1 MGRLDLNI
9 APKSYSEA
17 LIDLAVQA
25 NISMLGVS
33 ACQGATRSGLSGSY
47 TLNEALERLLNGA
60 SCTWR
65 LAGRDAVQI
74 SPKPSSSKI
83 VSPVVKGTSGTA
95 QVDELLV
102 TATKRVQRVDRL
114 ATAISVIPGSQLRAT
129 GTIDPLETTGQL
141 AGVQTTNLGPG
152 RDKLLL
158 RGLSD
163 GAFTGRSR
171 STVGTYLDD
180 TPINYNAPDP
190 DLRLVDVTRVEVVRG
205 PQGAL
210 YGSGS
215 LSGVYRIVTETPK
228 LDEVSGRLG
237 VSYGV
242 TKGGSPSS
250 AIEGVAN
257 LPILENQAALRL
269 AGYHE
274 VQGGYLDNARLGR
287 SNVDQTTR
295 NGGRLSLSYQPN
307 QVWRF
312 ALTSTV
318 QHLKTDDTQY
328 TTPSQA
334 PVRTSG
340 VAEAHDNDIALING
354 SIRGDFNWGELTST
368 TGYVRHAY
376 SSIYDATP
384 VAGIYTLN
392 NSSLGVYY
400 ELTRTRMLVQDLV
413 FASPGGR
420 RFGWLVGLYGADMHE
435 SSPSHLDAG
444 PNLGRLNV
452 VYKETRY
459 DKIQEFAGYGEATYA
474 LTPNWTLAAG
484 ARLFQTKVQTN
495 SDVASERFSPRSMH
509 RTAKYSGVS
518 PKVSLQYEP
527 SSEALLYGVI
537 SQGFRAGGINS
548 GGARPLAASRETYA
562 PDRLK
567 NYELGL
573 KLKSKDRRMDLR
585 AALFQDI
592 WTNIQTDQ
600 FRPSGIPY
608 TTNVGD
614 AATTGLEIEWSYAW
628 DAGLTLEANGL
639 HARSRTT
646 HANPDYAPKLTQSL
660 PGVPQDALSLIAS
673 YHRPILRNAE
683 LNLIGEISYI
693 GKSRVTFDPVSAPTM
708 GGYSRAKL
716 IAELSTSRWNAQVY
730 ITNPTNE
737 AGDTFAFGNPFS
749 FSQGQQ
755 ATPMRPRTIGVSVS
769 SNF

>member
-1 MGRLDLNI
+1 MGRIHLNI
-9 APKSYSEA
+9 PPKTYSEA

-33 ACQGATRSGLSGSY
+33 TCKGNSRGGLKGSF
-47 TLNEALERLLNGA
+47 TLNEALDRLLDDAN
-60 SCTWR
+60 CTWR
-65 LAGRDAVQI
+65 FAGRDAVQI
-74 SPKPSSSKI
+74 SARPSPQRS
-83 VSPVVKGTSGTA
+83 VEPPA
-95 QVDELLV
+95 QVGAPPTLIEEVLV
-102 TATKRVQRVDRL
+102 TATKRVQRADRL
-114 ATAISVIPGSQLRAT
+114 ATAISVVPGDQLRAT
-129 GTIDPLETTGQL
+129 GTTDPLETTGQL

-190 DLRLVDVTRVEVVRG
+190 DLRLIDVARVEVIRG

-215 LSGVYRIVTETPK
+215 LSGLYRIVTESPK
-228 LDEVSGRLG
+228 LDVLAGRVG
-237 VSYGV
+237 ASTGW
-242 TKGGSPSS
+242 TQGGAPST
-250 AIEGVAN
+250 AIEGVLNAP
-257 LPILENQAALRL
+257 LIEGAAAIRL
-269 AGYHE
+269 AGYRE
-274 VQGGYLDNARLGR
+274 VQGGYLDNTRLGR
-287 SNVDQTTR
+287 SDVDRTTR
-295 NGGRLSLSYQPN
+295 DGGRLSVSYRPN
-307 QVWRF
+307 SVWSF
-312 ALTSTV
+312 GLTSTV

-328 TTPSQA
+328 TTPTQA
-334 PVRTSG
+334 PGRTSG
-340 VAEAHDNDIALING
+340 VAEAHDNDISLVNG
-354 SIRGDFNWGELTST
+354 SVRGNFGWGELTST

-400 ELTRTRMLVQDLV
+400 ELTRTQMLVQDLV
-413 FASPGGR
+413 LASPGQK
-420 RFGWLVGLYGADMHE
+420 RFGWVVGLYAADMRE

-444 PNLGRLNV
+444 PTLGRLNV
-452 VYKETRY
+452 VYREDRS

-474 LTPNWTLAAG
+474 LTPNWTVAAG
-484 ARLFQTKVQTN
+484 ARIFSTAVHTN
-495 SDVASERFSPRSMH
+495 SEVTSERFEPRSLE
-509 RTAKYSGVS
+509 RNARYSGVS
-518 PKVSLQYEP
+518 PKFSLQYEP
-527 SSEALLYGVI
+527 TSDILVYGVI
-537 SQGFRAGGINS
+537 SEGYRAGGINS
-548 GGARPLAASRETYA
+548 GGARPLPSSRETFA

-567 NYELGL
+567 NYEVGL
-573 KLKSKDRRMDLR
+573 KLKSLDRHMELR
-585 AALFQDI
+585 SALFHDI

-614 AATTGLEIEWSYAW
+614 AATTGLEVEWSYAW
-628 DAGLTLEANGL
+628 DFGLSLEANGL
-639 HARSRTT
+639 YARSRTSN
-646 HANPDYAPKLTQSL
+646 ANPDYAPRLTQSL

-673 YHRPILRNAE
+673 YRRPVLKNAT
-683 LNLIGEISYI
+683 LNLVGEVSYI
-693 GKSRVTFDPVSAPTM
+693 GKSRVTFDPANSPTM

-716 IAELSTSRWNAQVY
+716 IAELRTPRWDGQIF

-755 ATPMRPRTIGVSVS
+755 ATPMRPRTIGVSLS
-769 SNF
+769 ANF